1 MAPSFFVPVSAE
13 ALSLRDC
20 IDVCV
25 AAGGTPACAS
35 ALAIESNVPCNWTM
49 PTGTLECAVW
59 LGHHRQ
65 EFGSGAFDS
74 CLASPSAEPAA
85 PVAPPG
91 SHTVGAGY
99 GIPGDCCVLFEGE
112 LFEVPCDYHSNFES
126 AAKGLRCLCET
137 PGSVASTT
145 DATAWLDAWT
155 EADLERR
162 RGYLLPAILAVAFLA
177 LLPWLISCSV
187 ACIRGRCRAARAT
200 TTSDTDLHPGLLPCR
215 ARHYHQQ

>member
-1 MAPSFFVPVSAE
+1 MQPHFFVPDSAE
-13 ALSLRDC
+13 VLSLRDC
-20 IDVCV
+20 IGVCG

-35 ALAIESNVPCNWTM
+35 ALAIESNVQCNGTE
-49 PTGTLECAVW
+49 TGTCDVW
-59 LGHHRQ
+59 LGHHRR

-74 CLASPSAEPAA
+74 CLASLTAEPAA
-85 PVAPPG
+85 SVALAG
-91 SHTVGAGY
+91 SYTGSNY
-99 GIPGDCCVLFEGE
+99 GIIGDCCVLSAGE
-112 LFEVPCDYHSNFES
+112 LFEVPCDYHSNFEG
-126 AAKGLRCLCET
+126 AADGLRCLCET
-137 PGSVASTT
+137 PGSVASTA
-145 DATAWLDAWT
+145 DAVAWLDAWT
-155 EADLERR
+155 KADLERR